1 MEQHAS
7 PFISCRWRH
16 KTFISAGVKTVR
28 AHRWE
33 LLLGSWHI
41 LSNMN
46 AKILSSIALLL
57 YTGLGSVWVLHL
69 TTEKPK
75 NKWKTFFFFSF
86 FFSLNLKTQT
96 LVPPFLQITII
107 KSLEISLPK
116 PVSITSLTQLISK
129 YDPINMIIV
138 DSNAKYV

>member
-1 MEQHAS
+1 MGAFVGFVAHFEQHERKDPLKHCTAVVYRLGFCVS
-7 PFISCRWRH
+7 I
-16 KTFISAGVKTVR
+16 TFNNRK
-28 AHRWE
+28 
-33 LLLGSWHI
+33 
-41 LSNMN
+41 
-46 AKILSSIALLL
+46 AKKQVENL
-57 YTGLGSVWVLHL
+57 
-69 TTEKPK
+69 
-75 NKWKTFFFFSF
+75 FFFSF
-86 FFSLNLKTQT
+86 FFSVNLKTQT